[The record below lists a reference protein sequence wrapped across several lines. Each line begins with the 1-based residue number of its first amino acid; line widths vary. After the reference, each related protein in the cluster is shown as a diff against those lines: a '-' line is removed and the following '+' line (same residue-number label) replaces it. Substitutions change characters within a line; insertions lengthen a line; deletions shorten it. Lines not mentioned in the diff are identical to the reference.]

1 MLYTILLKNILEA
14 KMTNK
19 NYVHNLDYMNGYRE
33 GLKDGRKIRKKVNK
47 ERKEFFKKND
57 Y

>member
-19 NYVHNLDYMNGYRE
+19 NLKNSDYMNGYKD